1 MDCIGDETSCSS
13 YLLVNAHVVYWSETL
28 PEYPDKALKNCMF
41 SALFDSKNDS
51 KADNH
56 KRFLADDSN
65 VPRTKADDT
74 VAI

>member
-1 MDCIGDETSCSS
+1 
-13 YLLVNAHVVYWSETL
+13 
-28 PEYPDKALKNCMF
+28 MF